1 MIYAIPYQYGK
12 ISVHFARAKQ
22 IMLVNDETGKTEV
35 VANPAARN
43 PSSESRD
50 QLIQLFRMNRVDA
63 VILRHIGRCMLKS
76 LFNDGLKVFRSP
88 EKTPLSEV
96 FVSELTPIQELD
108 QVQAA
113 SENRRMCCS
122 NGAKQHQH
130 CGDGEGGHQCCHH

>member
-22 IMLVNDETGKTEV
+22 FMLVNDETGKTEV
-35 VANPAARN
+35 VANPAARS
-43 PSSESRD
+43 PSPESRA
-50 QLIQLFRMNRVDA
+50 QLMQLFRVNRVDT

-88 EKTPLSEV
+88 DKTPLAEV
-96 FVSELTPIQELD
+96 FVSELTPIHELD

-122 NGAKQHQH
+122 DGRKEHQH
-130 CGDGEGGHQCCHH
+130 CGKEKGGRQCCHH